1 MVSKFIVDSVNYWAD
16 EYHIDG
22 FRFDLVGL
30 IDTDTINKIVE
41 TVHEKHPD
49 VIFYG
54 EGWTMSTAVTKTGY
68 SMTTQTNSSKV
79 PGFAFFSDTVRN
91 LIKGGTFGGISA
103 GYISGGNANVAELNA
118 CFKGMPTWCP
128 TPSQSINYIS
138 CHDNNT
144 LFDHISMVATSASL
158 ADKIAMNKLG
168 AAFYMSAQGIPFF
181 QAGEE
186 MLRTKPDGEG
196 GYNEN
201 SYNAP
206 DEVNSLKWD
215 DLNKAEYMDV
225 YEYYKGLIAF
235 RKAHPAL
242 RLTDSASVDSAV
254 EALVGLP
261 AGVVAYNIKG
271 GVNGETAE
279 GIFAAFNASKS
290 AQTVKLPAGTWNI
303 CVNGEDAGVASL
315 GTAEG
320 TVQIPAVSS
329 VILVKG
335 DVPAPTTE
343 PSPTEPAPAPGGM
356 DMNMI
361 IIIAAVAVVAVA
373 VVVALVLKKK
383 K

>member
-1 MVSKFIVDSVNYWAD
+1 MTQAAMAN
-16 EYHIDG
+16 
-22 FRFDLVGL
+22 
-30 IDTDTINKIVE
+30 
-41 TVHEKHPD
+41 P
-49 VIFYG
+49 
-54 EGWTMSTAVTKTGY
+54 TKT
-68 SMTTQTNSSKV
+68 
-79 PGFAFFSDTVRN
+79 PGFAYFSDTIRN
-91 LIKGGTFGGISA
+91 ALKGGTFGGISA
-103 GYISGGNANVAELNA
+103 GYISGGGIGELNN
-118 CFKGMPTWCP
+118 CFKGMPSWCT
-128 TPSQSINYIS
+128 TPAQSINYIS
-138 CHDNNT
+138 AHDNNT
-144 LFDHISMVATSASL
+144 LFDHISLVKPNASYEE
-158 ADKIAMNKLG
+158 KCAMTKLG
-168 AAFYMSAQGIPFF
+168 VAFYMAAQGIPFM

-186 MLRTKPDGEG
+186 MNRTKPSDPTLDANNGNAGEG
-196 GYNEN
+196 FFHN

-206 DEVNSLKWD
+206 DRVNSIKWD
-215 DLNKAEYMDV
+215 SLYDQPTLEV
-225 YEYYKGLIAF
+225 LEYYKGMIAF

-242 RLTDSASVDSAV
+242 RLMDSNAVSANV
-254 EALVGLP
+254 FALPNLESNVLG
-261 AGVVAYNIKG
+261 YRING
-271 GVNGETAE
+271 GEKVNGETAE

-343 PSPTEPAPAPGGM
+343 PSTTEPAGNNGGM